1 MRFPT
6 RLPRRSRTRGGSTN
20 VALTFWLTHGAVPYL
35 RLCLRVLHPVPDRR
49 LLLDREPDE
58 FHTALQFVLMPHKGP
73 RAQDVRR
80 QRKPNLNPNRFTRRQ
95 LSRQNSCKAMLAEIH
110 RTSRQSVGNTRAQH
124 AHVNRHAYKKSGSMP
139 PRRLAPP
146 MWLCCG
152 GHSV

>member
-35 RLCLRVLHPVPDRR
+35 PLRLRVLHPVPDRR

-58 FHTALQFVLMPHKGP
+58 FHTALQLVLMPHKGP

-80 QRKPNLNPNRFTRRQ
+80 QREPDLNPNRFARQQ
-95 LSRQNSCKAMLAEIH
+95 LSMENGCKATLADI
-110 RTSRQSVGNTRAQH
+110 Q
-124 AHVNRHAYKKSGSMP
+124 
-139 PRRLAPP
+139 
-146 MWLCCG
+146 
-152 GHSV
+152 